1 MISPL
6 KPIGRGP
13 PVEHQP
19 THYPYNRNWRTPLV
33 KTKAFIT
40 ATVAVGLVFAPTAA
54 IADDSTT
61 TDQSTA
67 ASTAPASPG
76 GCETAPQS
84 DLSPLEL
91 LIRADASELDN
102 AQAGKSAVAATDCTT
117 SPPPITGHDVVLPV
131 EPTDPVGP
139 HQPIEPIEPV
149 DPVDPVE
156 PTDPVA
162 PVDPV
167 DPVAPPVE
175 PVDPVDPVAPPAGP
189 EIPVGPEIPAGPE
202 TPIQQPGGVG
212 VPVYDWGQG
221 PSVGEAQYQQVAGQ
235 PGTLAVTG
243 ANEAG
248 GFLAGA
254 AAALLAGAG
263 FVMFG
268 RRRRG
273 AGTDAGVVEA

>member
-1 MISPL
+1 MISL
-6 KPIGRGP
+6 LEPIGRGP

-54 IADDSTT
+54 IADDSTPA
-61 TDQSTA
+61 DQSTA
-67 ASTAPASPG
+67 ASTAAASPG
-76 GCETAPQS
+76 GCETDSQS

-117 SPPPITGHDVVLPV
+117 SPPPISGHEVVLPV

-139 HQPIEPIEPV
+139 HQPVEPIEPV

-167 DPVAPPVE
+167 DPVAPPL
-175 PVDPVDPVAPPAGP
+175 GP

-243 ANEAG
+243 ANKAG

-273 AGTDAGVVEA
+273 AGTDAGAVQA